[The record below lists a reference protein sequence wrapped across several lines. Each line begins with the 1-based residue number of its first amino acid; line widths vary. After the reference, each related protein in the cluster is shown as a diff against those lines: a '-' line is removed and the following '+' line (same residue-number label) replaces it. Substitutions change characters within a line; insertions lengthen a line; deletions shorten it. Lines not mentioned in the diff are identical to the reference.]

1 MRKLKP
7 IPNPIKQA
15 LIIDV
20 DHDPIHLC
28 SLLCPFLFPFFLARL
43 LMKAKVVPRSRHA
56 AAAEAS
62 EGMPQ

>member
-20 DHDPIHLC
+20 DHDPIHLS
-28 SLLCPFLFPFFLARL
+28 SLLHPFLSPFFLA
-43 LMKAKVVPRSRHA
+43 
-56 AAAEAS
+56 
-62 EGMPQ
+62 